1 MGVDGNGLAGGCV
14 WPDVPPPPVVNSV
27 PVVHGETG
35 ETAHNCPKVFT
46 VCSVTLR
53 YLFIYF
59 LFFLIP
65 FSLFFGSSQTASST
79 LPPSSVVEKDL

>member
-46 VCSVTLR
+46 ACSVTLR

-59 LFFLIP
+59 LFFLIL
-65 FSLFFGSSQTASST
+65 SLCFLAVHRQ
-79 LPPSSVVEKDL
+79 LPMHYHHPL